1 MAGELRHAIC
11 IEQVGEEGAAM
22 NDEKPRILLV
32 GSPASFE
39 YLMDLVEE
47 VDLYTLDCAS
57 TIKTARFFLRR
68 SPTVVILHLPE
79 GPLERARRIEWME
92 HIKGQA
98 PVIIYSDQC
107 DVKVYLNA
115 MERGAFDCL
124 TLLSSREEILRAL
137 ANAVRWRNR
146 TAA

>member
-1 MAGELRHAIC
+1 MSG
-11 IEQVGEEGAAM
+11 
-22 NDEKPRILLV
+22 EKPRILLV
-32 GSPASFE
+32 GSLAAFE

-47 VDLYTLDCAS
+47 VNLYTVDCAS
-57 TIKTARFFLRR
+57 TTKTERFFLRR
-68 SPTVVILHLPE
+68 SPDVVVLHLPE
-79 GPLERARRIEWME
+79 GPVERARRLEWME
-92 HIKGQA
+92 RIKGQA
-98 PVIIYSDQC
+98 PVVIYSDRC
-107 DVKVYLNA
+107 DVKVYLNS

>member
-1 MAGELRHAIC
+1 
-11 IEQVGEEGAAM
+11 M

-32 GSPASFE
+32 GSPAAFE
-39 YLMDLVEE
+39 YLFDLVEQQN
-47 VDLYTLDCAS
+47 LYIVDCAS
-57 TIKTARFFLRR
+57 TTKTARFFLRR
-68 SPTVVILHLPE
+68 FPDVIVLHLPE
-79 GPLERARRIEWME
+79 DPVERVRRLEWME

-98 PVIIYSDQC
+98 PVVIYSDQC
-107 DVKVYLNA
+107 DVKDYLNA

-124 TLLSSREEILRAL
+124 TLHSSREEILRAL